1 MSRIFDLDGPV
12 LGTLNKIADL
22 LWLNILTIICCL
34 PVFTIGAS
42 LSAAHYVC
50 LKLYRGEEGYVT
62 KDFFKAFKMN
72 FAQGSALGV
81 LCLVLAAVFITDFVV
96 TNKNFAYY
104 IELPQIFHILIMAA
118 FILYLFF
125 LAWVFPVQAKFINTI
140 PKTIKN
146 AFALS
151 MVKFPQTIAMIVVY
165 ACPWVALWLTDFYLV
180 PVVFMF
186 GLSVPIFCSAALYS
200 KFFQK
205 LEDNIR
211 AKQEQ
216 NESTEGELEEGPE
229 TEEPAENSPEE
240 EE

>member
-118 FILYLFF
+118 FILYLF
-125 LAWVFPVQAKFINTI
+125 LYI
-140 PKTIKN
+140 
-146 AFALS
+146 
-151 MVKFPQTIAMIVVY
+151 
-165 ACPWVALWLTDFYLV
+165 DF
-180 PVVFMF
+180 
-186 GLSVPIFCSAALYS
+186 
-200 KFFQK
+200 K
-205 LEDNIR
+205 
-211 AKQEQ
+211 
-216 NESTEGELEEGPE
+216 
-229 TEEPAENSPEE
+229 
-240 EE
+240 

>member
-1 MSRIFDLDGPV
+1 
-12 LGTLNKIADL
+12 
-22 LWLNILTIICCL
+22 
-34 PVFTIGAS
+34 
-42 LSAAHYVC
+42 
-50 LKLYRGEEGYVT
+50 
-62 KDFFKAFKMN
+62 MN
-72 FAQGSALGV
+72 FAQGSALGG

-125 LAWVFPVQAKFINTI
+125 LTWVFPVQAKFINTI

-216 NESTEGELEEGPE
+216 NESTEGKLEEGPE